1 MVSQITVIR
10 EQESDMKRV
19 LIIED
24 EKDLAELLAF
34 NLEKEGYAATCVHDG
49 KLGLER
55 ASTDLPDLILLDL
68 MLPGLLGTE
77 ICKALRKEKQTA
89 QIPIIM
95 ITAKGDEIDRVV
107 GFEVGADDYIVKPF
121 SMREVSLRV
130 KAVMRRF
137 ENEAD
142 IQTPALFSIGNIVI
156 DKQRHTVLSAGGE
169 VDLTST
175 EFKLLLFLAEK
186 KECVQSRE
194 QLLQNV
200 WGYNNSGDTRTVDT
214 HVTRLRGKLGAP
226 GDIIKTVRGF
236 GYKIEE

>member
-1 MVSQITVIR
+1 
-10 EQESDMKRV
+10 MKNV

-34 NLEKEGYAATCVHDG
+34 NIEKEGYAATCIHDG

-55 ASTDLPDLILLDL
+55 AAADPPDLILLDL

-77 ICKALRKEKQTA
+77 VCKALRKDPRTS

-121 SMREVSLRV
+121 SMREVALRV

-137 ENEAD
+137 EHEA
-142 IQTPALFSIGNIVI
+142 QTATADLLSIGEIVI
-156 DKQRHTVLSAGGE
+156 DKQRHTVTSAGLE
-169 VDLTST
+169 IELTST
-175 EFKLLLFLAEK
+175 EFKLLLFLAGK
-186 KECVQSRE
+186 KGRVQSRE
-194 QLLQNV
+194 SLLQNV
-200 WGYNNSGDTRTVDT
+200 WGYNNAGDTRTVDT